1 MDKLCD
7 SDADSADTDPE
18 MPPYGQALISERG
31 ITTPCKDALCDSD
44 SEADTPTDSDAES
57 DISTGAQ
64 IGALLDLLPR
74 SSLAMLLMHLN
85 TLMTMCGGILRCG
98 TVCSGTDLVVV
109 WICSFFR
116 IISERFSRTFQYE
129 HTFSCEHEDWK
140 TRWILQN
147 FRPSM
152 MFKCIHE
159 VATGTAQN
167 VRTGVMEQVPKV
179 HALWAGFSCKSVSG
193 MNIHKHLFKRCVR
206 DGGGTTGA
214 TCRSCLR
221 YIAWCRPYL
230 VFLEN
235 VVKFAI
241 AGGWKSVTG
250 VLDRT
255 VHKLSQNLLD
265 LLEMLEALGYTCIP
279 MILSPLDF
287 GVPNRRPRFWLAA
300 MWNPIFVYHSVP
312 RVMQSCMDAFS
323 KLPAQA
329 LAKYLLSLESDD
341 YLYWSQDWL
350 SFYFLTSNPLADL
363 FFVPFHRELHSNI

>member
-1 MDKLCD
+1 MDKLCE
-7 SDADSADTDPE
+7 SDDDTD
-18 MPPYGQALISERG
+18 SEREKTVCNSVPKRE
-31 ITTPCKDALCDSD
+31 ITTPCTDTLCGTDSEDEFSDALSD
-44 SEADTPTDSDAES
+44 PDAEPE
-57 DISTGAQ
+57 ISTRAQ

-140 TRWILQN
+140 TRWILEN

-241 AGGWKSVTG
+241 GGGWKSVTG

-255 VHKLSQNLLD
+255 VHKLFS
-265 LLEMLEALGYTCIP
+265 EFAGP
-279 MILSPLDF
+279 F
-287 GVPNRRPRFWLAA
+287 GDAR
-300 MWNPIFVYHSVP
+300 SVGIYMHP
-312 RVMQSCMDAFS
+312 HDTEPSRLWRA
-323 KLPAQA
+323 
-329 LAKYLLSLESDD
+329 
-341 YLYWSQDWL
+341 
-350 SFYFLTSNPLADL
+350 
-363 FFVPFHRELHSNI
+363 